1 MIYSE
6 DRPEL
11 AELPGPVRGVYPGWA
26 RHAAPQPLAAD
37 PRPGRHHGRGGEPR
51 HGHRGPG
58 AGAGGGGARSPPGQ
72 AAAHPQAGLHLPQGV
87 QPLLLQVGQG
97 DICDLFPS
105 NSNIFSVHRLNVLN
119 SQYEAGNL
127 NRSKYKEGRKQSK

>member
-11 AELPGPVRGVYPGWA
+11 AELPGPVRGVYPGGA

-87 QPLLLQVGQG
+87 QPLLLQVRQE
-97 DICDLFPS
+97 DIYVYP
-105 NSNIFSVHRLNVLN
+105 LNKL
-119 SQYEAGNL
+119 
-127 NRSKYKEGRKQSK
+127 